1 MFNVAIISSI
11 DILDTEHSVIKEV
24 LLTALVQLLFF
35 FGGGHICLLVK
46 LFYMNSELWNYVLQM
61 YIQVIT

>member
-24 LLTALVQLLFF
+24 LLTALVQLLFLF
-35 FGGGHICLLVK
+35 WGHISLLVK